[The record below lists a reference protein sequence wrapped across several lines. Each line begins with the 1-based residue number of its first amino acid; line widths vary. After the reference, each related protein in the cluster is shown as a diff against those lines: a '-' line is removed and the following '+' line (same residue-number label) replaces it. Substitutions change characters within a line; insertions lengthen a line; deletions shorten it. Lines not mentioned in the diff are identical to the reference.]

1 MTMAETAPRAGLREL
16 AMAALAPVACAVVLL
31 VLLASYVV
39 GGGGG
44 TITRVQVEISSA
56 AVAMP
61 VINGGPAVTYLTL
74 VNLSGADQL
83 VSVTSPAARRIEL
96 IQRNGTAA
104 GPGRVLPR
112 LVIPA
117 HATLSLSPFGTDI
130 VLIKPAALT
139 FGQML
144 PLTFTFRNAG
154 RVTVEA
160 TVTAPGTP

>member
-1 MTMAETAPRAGLREL
+1 MTTAGTAPRAGLREL
-16 AMAALAPVACAVVLL
+16 AVAALAPVACAAVLL
-31 VLLASYVV
+31 VLLASYVI

-44 TITRVQVEISSA
+44 TITRVRIEVSSA

-61 VINGGPAVTYLTL
+61 ASTGGRAVTYLTL
-74 VNLSGADQL
+74 INLSGADQL
-83 VSVTSPAARRIEL
+83 LSVTSPAARRIEL
-96 IQRNGTAA
+96 IQHNGTAT
-104 GPGRVLPR
+104 GPGRLLPR
-112 LVIPA
+112 LAIPA
-117 HATLSLSPFGTDI
+117 HATLSLSPFGSDI
-130 VLIKPAALT
+130 VLINPATLT